1 MDINNLIESWHPKLI
16 GNNYKIIESN
26 FDIQDYNCIAYVLNI
41 FDMWC
46 GPSTISWPNEIL
58 PRSAKLDNYIKFFE
72 LNGYTTCENASYE
85 IEFDKIALYVDNNVC
100 VKHAAK
106 QYKDRWRSKLG
117 ANQIIEHDLDWLTGN
132 DFSNYGKIGI
142 IMKKKI

>member
-1 MDINNLIESWHPKLI
+1 MDIKSLIETWHPKLI
-16 GNNYKIIESN
+16 GTDYKIIPTN
-26 FDIQDYNCIAYVLNI
+26 YDLAKFNCIAYVMNV
-41 FDMWC
+41 FDYWY
-46 GPSTISWPNEIL
+46 GPSTEFWPHEIL
-58 PRSAKLDNYIKFFE
+58 SRSSKLDNYIKYFE
-72 LNGYTTCENASYE
+72 LYNYKICDNFLYE
-85 IEFDKIALYVDNNVC
+85 SDFDKIALYVDNNVC